1 MRIGDHLP
9 DIGAIVGVRINKRRL
24 LSVPKVTSHK
34 VGIVAQL
41 KGDDGVSIV
50 HLE

>member
-1 MRIGDHLP
+1 MLIGDHLP
-9 DIGAIVGVRINKRRL
+9 DVGAIVGVRINKRRL
-24 LSVPKVTSHK
+24 LSVPKRTSHK
-34 VGIVAQL
+34 VGIVSQL